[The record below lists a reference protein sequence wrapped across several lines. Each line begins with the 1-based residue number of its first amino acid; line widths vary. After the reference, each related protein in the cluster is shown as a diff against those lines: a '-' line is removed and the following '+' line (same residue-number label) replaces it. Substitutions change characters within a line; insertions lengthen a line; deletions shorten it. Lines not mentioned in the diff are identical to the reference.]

1 MNRAI
6 GIQVRTF
13 LYTVVLGLCCPP
25 VNAHAQGTLEQVSDG
40 AEPIEEIVVVVDR
53 DGKPIDVDALRLEEA
68 KLRIIQDFELEHTKL
83 EQELWRL
90 KLRSAI
96 NRNTSRIAW
105 GYDAQSEAAKVWH
118 SRGSELSI
126 DRVKPATVISIRF

>member
-13 LYTVVLGLCCPP
+13 LYTVVVSLCCPL
-25 VNAHAQGTLEQVSDG
+25 VIAHAQGTLEQVSDG

-68 KLRIIQDFELEHTKL
+68 KLKIIQDFELEHTKL

-96 NRNTSRIAW
+96 NHNTSRIAW
-105 GYDAQSEAAKVWH
+105 GYDAQSDAAKVRH
-118 SRGSELSI
+118 SRGSELPI